1 MSEAVHLFLG
11 NGAYGKADALLQ
23 RNHEYM
29 ILFKDVADSLGIG
42 DRNRDEETGDVRNEL
57 HSFFP
62 CFFYENSGS
71 FLDELVVLG
80 SFSVELF
87 DLFRILADADHCM
100 LSCTVAVGP
109 CSTAAVLVDID
120 VFLDDVF
127 VRGNADH
134 SAHALAVHRE
144 ALGKGVCTNDED
156 VLRESAEYLEEFTAF
171 FLFAA
176 VVEVCNVSNQDGIL
190 CFILGC
196 FLEDIDSRLP
206 FSHGHAVAGR

>member
-1 MSEAVHLFLG
+1 MSQTAWELVT
-11 NGAYGKADALLQ
+11 
-23 RNHEYM
+23 
-29 ILFKDVADSLGIG
+29 GIV
-42 DRNRDEETGDVRNEL
+42 NEETGDVRNEL

-134 SAHALAVHRE
+134 SAHALTIH
-144 ALGKGVCTNDED
+144 GKAFAACISNYDENIIRQ
-156 VLRESAEYLEEFTAF
+156 VSKFLEELAAF
-171 FLFAA
+171 FLFSA
-176 VVEVCNVSNQDGIL
+176 VV
-190 CFILGC
+190 
-196 FLEDIDSRLP
+196 
-206 FSHGHAVAGR
+206 